1 MYEIQHKITSLIKTR
16 RVFVLFCDLVVLF
29 VKANFVDGSVV
40 LQDLKAGHGWM
51 WTCEGRR
58 NGWDCQ
64 RGRLRRVG
72 KNPYDRLSSVG
83 GGDVSAS
90 PVHPGIAFT
99 RNHSDRHLYPDLGV
113 TPLFPMGPDPHPQ
126 VTQFMMQAPT
136 RGRTG
141 RDSQMV
147 KQELSLVPL
156 PRPATS

>member
-1 MYEIQHKITSLIKTR
+1 MRILAPLKAQGDSPIRGSVAPVSPCRQRLAINEIQHKITSLIKTR

-40 LQDLKAGHGWM
+40 LQNLKAGHGWM

-58 NGWDCQ
+58 DGWDCQ

-83 GGDVSAS
+83 GRDVSAS

-99 RNHSDRHLYPDLGV
+99 RNHSDRHLYPDLGILSSPWAQ
-113 TPLFPMGPDPHPQ
+113 TPI
-126 VTQFMMQAPT
+126 
-136 RGRTG
+136 
-141 RDSQMV
+141 
-147 KQELSLVPL
+147 
-156 PRPATS
+156 PR